1 MPGQS
6 DVQAALET
14 SHGTNQDSFKELF
27 QESFQEKIEDPSE
40 EMNHESYQDP
50 SHELYQGSYLDQSQ
64 VSTQNPSQDSTPQL
78 ADPDLMI
85 DAARLGTWIHAQ
97 LQDIP
102 LDRSGPFPVLG
113 RCDLSKTRIPRWLE
127 NQRQHALHLL
137 EGYNRIIGNAAGNPE
152 TSERLVQSWS
162 EFEFRI
168 KASDS
173 LELIGVIDRLDI
185 AETPDGFRA
194 VITDYKSNH
203 IQDDQSMLEKAA
215 YYAIQLQVYA
225 WAISRM
231 PIWQGK
237 PVEVIRGELYF
248 LDAGQSVVVPVDLE
262 QQGSAVDSLIQALP
276 DLLGLLKQEG
286 YPMKEGDACT
296 WCQHKKIC
304 EMLNALIPA

>member
-1 MPGQS
+1 M
-6 DVQAALET
+6 
-14 SHGTNQDSFKELF
+14 
-27 QESFQEKIEDPSE
+27 QE
-40 EMNHESYQDP
+40 
-50 SHELYQGSYLDQSQ
+50 
-64 VSTQNPSQDSTPQL
+64 
-78 ADPDLMI
+78 
-85 DAARLGTWIHAQ
+85 
-97 LQDIP
+97 IP

-127 NQRQHALHLL
+127 NQKQHALILL
-137 EGYNRIIGNAAGNPE
+137 EGYNLIIGNADRNPAVSE
-152 TSERLVQSWS
+152 TSPARTDRIPAASAIRPATSAISTPTSERLVHSWS

-185 AETPDGFRA
+185 VETPDGFRA
-194 VITDYKSNH
+194 VISDYKSNH
-203 IQDDQSMLEKAA
+203 IQDEQSMLEKAA

-248 LDAGQSVVVPVDLE
+248 LDAGQSVTVDVGCVE
-262 QQGSAVDSLIQALP
+262 REKAVDSLIQALP
-276 DLLGLLKQEG
+276 DLLGLLGQEG
-286 YPMKEGDACT
+286 YPMKEGDTCA

-304 EMLNALIPA
+304 DMLKTLKILNTLKTLKTLNTLNTLNTLILA